1 MGLKQKRALVSSYCL
16 LDWIKVKLLVS
27 QQFTYLIS
35 SCRPFFLGGGY
46 LVQMFLLQ
54 VELKSCPPLPTV
66 FQQPSLFKW
75 SWTVPVHIPQWNR
88 LLLFSSLSQKARH
101 FTGVPIPLLH
111 SDKTAIILWTFLFTE
126 PGEKEEWK
134 RRRRRTEKD
143 FFPEVSLAS
152 PLCGGL
158 FCEQWRGP

>member
-1 MGLKQKRALVSSYCL
+1 MSL
-16 LDWIKVKLLVS
+16 
-27 QQFTYLIS
+27 
-35 SCRPFFLGGGY
+35 FFLRRRRRRSRRLFGSAVFATG
-46 LVQMFLLQ
+46 LVKELPGLL
-54 VELKSCPPLPTV
+54 LSPLLTV
-66 FQQPSLFKW
+66 FQQRSLFKW
-75 SWTVPVHIPQWNR
+75 SWTVPVHIAQWNR

-158 FCEQWRGP
+158 FLWAVKRSLTFYQMEAHSCVLLE

>member
-1 MGLKQKRALVSSYCL
+1 MNVPKAWKYDCKLNCRWANIRLSYSL
-16 LDWIKVKLLVS
+16 LWA
-27 QQFTYLIS
+27 F
-35 SCRPFFLGGGY
+35 FFLWWGY
-46 LVQMFLLQ
+46 LFQMYWTQVQ
-54 VELKSCPPLPTV
+54 LKSRQALRQPPPSLL
-66 FQQPSLFKW
+66 QPSLLKW
-75 SWTVPVHIPQWNR
+75 SWTVPVHIARWNR

-101 FTGVPIPLLH
+101 FAGVPIPLLH
-111 SDKTAIILWTFLFTE
+111 SDKAAIILWTFLFTE
-126 PGEKEEWK
+126 PGGEEEWK